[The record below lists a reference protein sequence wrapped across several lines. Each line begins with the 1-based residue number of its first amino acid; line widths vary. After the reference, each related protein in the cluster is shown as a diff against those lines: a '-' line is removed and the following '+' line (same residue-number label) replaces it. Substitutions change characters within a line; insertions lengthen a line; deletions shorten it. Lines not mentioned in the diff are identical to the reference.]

1 MEILANGKLQ
11 DDKIEKILTWLQ
23 RVYLVLIILNGASLL
38 FQLVDFEQSKLR
50 EIDET
55 AIGLAMYWGVYV
67 GLRSRR
73 SWAITLVLITSAFGF
88 FSSFCKIIDPAGDIL
103 ALIGKVFSC
112 LFLFFFGYQIIFF
125 RKREVRLFFGTKGQV
140 LF

>member
-1 MEILANGKLQ
+1 
-11 DDKIEKILTWLQ
+11 
-23 RVYLVLIILNGASLL
+23 
-38 FQLVDFEQSKLR
+38 
-50 EIDET
+50 
-55 AIGLAMYWGVYV
+55 MYWGVYV